1 MKEIVSKCFL
11 CKRME
16 GKYYST
22 PAAPPLPSYH
32 VADDFGFTSVGI
44 DHARPVF
51 VKNIYESYG
60 TMYKAYIT
68 VITCTVTRAIHLEL
82 SPDLNADSL
91 IRAPNRF
98 KSRRG
103 IPALVVSDNGR
114 TFKDRKVKA
123 FLLRDRVEWR
133 FNVPCAS
140 WWGGFFEICVKLV
153 KKSLKKILKN
163 AYLTF
168 EEFLTI
174 LTEIEAVLNSRHLT
188 YSYDEFGEP
197 LTPSTLIL
205 GKRLL
210 TVPDKVDFKDK
221 LEEENSESLN
231 KRACYLSILLDRF
244 RSRWRKE
251 YLTGLREFH
260 NCNIKKHLAR
270 PVKVGD
276 IVSIYD
282 DKETVVA
289 YWTYYR
295 GIKRKGWKCSI
306 SCCKNCKQ

>member
-1 MKEIVSKCFL
+1 MQKNGREVL
-11 CKRME
+11 AA
-16 GKYYST
+16 
-22 PAAPPLPSYH
+22 PAAPAALPLLSYR
-32 VADDFGFTSVGI
+32 VADDFGFTSIGI
-44 DHARPVF
+44 DHAGPVF
-51 VKNIYESYG
+51 VKNIYESDG
-60 TMYKAYIT
+60 IMYKACIT

-82 SPDLNADSL
+82 SPDLNADSP
-91 IRAPNRF
+91 IRALKRF

-123 FLLRDRVEWR
+123 FLLQDRIEWR
-133 FNVPCAS
+133 FNVPRAS
-140 WWGGFFEICVKLV
+140 WWGGFFEMCVKLV

-168 EEFLTI
+168 KEFLTI

-188 YSYDEFGEP
+188 YSYDELGEP

-210 TVPDKVDFKDK
+210 TEPDKVDFKDK

-231 KRACYLSILLDRF
+231 KRACYLSTLLDRF
-244 RSRWRKE
+244 RARWRKR

-260 NCNIKKHLAR
+260 NCNVKKRLAR

-295 GIKRKGWKCSI
+295 GITRKEWKCSI